1 MGSAAR
7 FGETLTDFLS
17 SCMET
22 RSLNRIFLGRF
33 GRNMPHPPEDRAHSS
48 AGRSPD
54 PVGRRIREIDERVAG
69 LREHDQYTYLQPVAA
84 VDGTYVTIG
93 GRRLLLASSY
103 SYLGLL
109 GHPAIQAAAKT
120 ALEHYGTGTH
130 GVRLLAGN
138 TDLHDRLEQRIAA
151 FVGADEA
158 VVYSSG
164 YLTNVAVIS
173 SLVGK
178 GDVVVCDKL
187 NHASIVDG
195 CLLSRAK
202 FVRVPHKDAAAV
214 DHALAQVPGGAGK
227 LVVIDAVFSMDGDVI
242 DLPAVVEACRRHGA
256 RLMVDESHSLGVL
269 GASGRG
275 IEERFGLPGTIQLKM
290 SSLSKSIPSAGG
302 YVAGDADLITF
313 LKHASRAF
321 VFSAALPPASAA
333 AAIAAFAVIEAEP
346 ERVVTLRAN
355 AHRLRAMLRQ
365 HGLSIRDDPTP
376 IIPVITGSDDA
387 AMRMSRELFD
397 RGFFV
402 PPVVSP
408 AVPSGAAR
416 LRVTVTAAHTEAEVD
431 AIGAAVAQAWHAV
444 TAPAVTG

>member
-1 MGSAAR
+1 MS
-7 FGETLTDFLS
+7 
-17 SCMET
+17 M
-22 RSLNRIFLGRF
+22 
-33 GRNMPHPPEDRAHSS
+33 PPEDRARSRT
-48 AGRSPD
+48 GRPED
-54 PVGRRIREIDERVAG
+54 PVGRRIREIDQRVAG
-69 LREHDQYTYLQPVAA
+69 LRAHAQYTYLQPVAA
-84 VDGTYVTIG
+84 VDGTHVTIE

-109 GHPAIQAAAKT
+109 GHPSIQAAAKA

-138 TDLHDRLEQRIAA
+138 TDLHDRLERRIAT
-151 FVGADEA
+151 FVGAEGA

-173 SLVGK
+173 SLVSK

-202 FVRVPHKDAAAV
+202 FVRVPHNDAAAV
-214 DHALAQVPGGAGK
+214 DRALAQATGGVGK
-227 LVVIDAVFSMDGDVI
+227 LVVVDAVFSMDGDVI
-242 DLPAVVEACRRHGA
+242 DLPGVVETCRRHGA

-302 YVAGDADLITF
+302 YVAGDHDLVTF

-333 AAIAAFAVIEAEP
+333 AAMAAFDVIEAEP
-346 ERVVTLRAN
+346 DRVVRVQSN
-355 AHRLRAMLRQ
+355 ARRLRAMLRQ
-365 HGLSIRDDPTP
+365 EGLPIRDDPTP
-376 IIPVITGSDDA
+376 IIPVIIGSDEA

-408 AVPSGAAR
+408 AVPPGASR

-431 AIGAAVAQAWHAV
+431 AMAAAVVQVWHAV
-444 TAPAVTG
+444 TASAVTG

>member
-1 MGSAAR
+1 
-7 FGETLTDFLS
+7 
-17 SCMET
+17 
-22 RSLNRIFLGRF
+22 
-33 GRNMPHPPEDRAHSS
+33 MPIPPEDRQHS
-48 AGRSPD
+48 GTGSPED
-54 PVGRRIREIDERVAG
+54 PVGRRIREIDQRVAEVK
-69 LREHDQYTYLQPVAA
+69 EHARYTYLQPVGA
-84 VDGTYVTIG
+84 VDGTHVTIE
-93 GRRLLLASSY
+93 GRQLLLASSY

-109 GHPAIQAAAKT
+109 GHPVIQAAAKA

-138 TDLHDRLEQRIAA
+138 TDLHDRLERRIAA
-151 FVGADEA
+151 FVGAEGA

-202 FVRVPHKDAAAV
+202 FVRVPHNDAGAV
-214 DHALAQVPGGAGK
+214 DRALAQAPGAAGK
-227 LVVIDAVFSMDGDVI
+227 LVVVDAVFSMDGDMI
-242 DLPAVVEACRRHGA
+242 DLPAVVETCRRHGA

-302 YVAGDADLITF
+302 YVAGDHDLVTF

-333 AAIAAFAVIEAEP
+333 AALATFDVIEAEP
-346 ERVVTLRAN
+346 ERVGTLRAN
-355 AHRLRAMLRQ
+355 AQRLRALLRQ
-365 HGLSIRDDPTP
+365 EGLPIREDPTP

-408 AVPSGAAR
+408 AVPSGASR

-431 AIGAAVAQAWHAV
+431 AIGVAVAQTWHAV
-444 TAPAVTG
+444 TASAVTG

>member
-1 MGSAAR
+1 M
-7 FGETLTDFLS
+7 
-17 SCMET
+17 
-22 RSLNRIFLGRF
+22 
-33 GRNMPHPPEDRAHSS
+33 
-48 AGRSPD
+48 
-54 PVGRRIREIDERVAG
+54 GRRIREIDQRVAV
-69 LREHDQYTYLQPVAA
+69 LQEHDQYTYLQPVTA
-84 VDGTYVTIG
+84 VDGAHVTIG
-93 GRRLLLASSY
+93 GRQLLLASSY

-109 GHPAIQAAAKT
+109 GHPAIQAAAQA

-151 FVGADEA
+151 FVGAEGA

-202 FVRVPHKDAAAV
+202 FVRVPHNDAEAM
-214 DHALAQVPGGAGK
+214 DRTLAQAPGAAGK
-227 LVVIDAVFSMDGDVI
+227 LVVVDAVFSMDGDVI
-242 DLPAVVEACRRHGA
+242 DLPAVVETCRRHDA

-275 IEERFGLPGTIQLKM
+275 IEERFGLRGTIQLKM

-302 YVAGDADLITF
+302 YIAGDGDLVTF

-333 AAIAAFAVIEAEP
+333 AASAAFDVIEAEP
-346 ERVVTLRAN
+346 ERVARVQSN
-355 AHRLRAMLRQ
+355 ARRLRAMLRQ
-365 HGLSIRDDPTP
+365 GGLPIRDDPTP
-376 IIPVITGSDDA
+376 IIPVITGSDEA

-408 AVPSGAAR
+408 AVPPGSSR

-431 AIGAAVAQAWHAV
+431 AIGSAVVQAWHAV
-444 TAPAVTG
+444 TASVVTG